1 MGHESRCLR
10 ILWRKCRFDRDRS
23 RENKHLPDPAAGGIG
38 EICMILT
45 VDIGNSNIVLGAV
58 EGEQILFEARLRT
71 DPTKTSDEYCIDL
84 KMILEVYGVKPS
96 DIEGSI
102 IASVV
107 PQVLNSI
114 KTALK
119 KLTGKDAL
127 VVGPGL
133 KTGLNI
139 KIENPAQTGAD
150 LVVGCVAALRQHKP
164 PMIVIDMGTA
174 TTMIA
179 LDETGA
185 FIGGSISPGV
195 KISMDALTG
204 RTALLPGLQLDQP
217 KKAIGRN
224 TIDCMRSG
232 IMLGA
237 ACMLDGMVQRME
249 EELGCKTTV
258 VVTGGIARFVI
269 PMCRTPMIYDK
280 DLLLKGLLALYR
292 DNTKH

>member
-1 MGHESRCLR
+1 
-10 ILWRKCRFDRDRS
+10 
-23 RENKHLPDPAAGGIG
+23 
-38 EICMILT
+38 MILT
-45 VDIGNSNIVLGAV
+45 VDVGNSNIVLGGIRNDEIV
-58 EGEQILFEARLRT
+58 FEARLRT
-71 DPTKTSDEYCIDL
+71 DATKTSDEYCIDL
-84 KMILEVYGVKPS
+84 KMILEVYEASPKAV
-96 DIEGSI
+96 EGSI
-102 IASVV
+102 ISSVV

-179 LDETGA
+179 LDQTGA
-185 FIGGSISPGV
+185 FIGGCIAPGV

-232 IMLGA
+232 IMMGS

-249 EELGCKTTV
+249 EELGSKATV

-280 DLLLKGLLALYR
+280 DLLLKGLVTLYR
-292 DNTKH
+292 ENTHR

>member
-1 MGHESRCLR
+1 
-10 ILWRKCRFDRDRS
+10 
-23 RENKHLPDPAAGGIG
+23 
-38 EICMILT
+38 MILA
-45 VDIGNSNIVLGAV
+45 VDIGNSNIVIGGV
-58 EGEQILFEARLRT
+58 KDDKILFEARLRT
-71 DPTKTSDEYCIDL
+71 DATKTSDEYCIDV
-84 KMILEVYGVKPS
+84 KMILEVYEVS
-96 DIEGSI
+96 AREVEGAI
-102 IASVV
+102 ISSVV
-107 PQVLNSI
+107 PQVMNSI

-119 KLTGKDAL
+119 KLCGVEPL

-150 LVVGCVAALRQHKP
+150 LVVGCVAALREHKP

-179 LDETGA
+179 LDHTGA
-185 FIGGSISPGV
+185 FIGGCIAPGV
-195 KISMDALTG
+195 KISMDALTS

-217 KKAIGRN
+217 QKAIGRN

-232 IMLGA
+232 IMMGS

-249 EELGCKTTV
+249 EELGAKATV

-280 DLLLKGLLALYR
+280 DLLLKGLVHLYK
-292 DNTKH
+292 DNCKR

>member
-1 MGHESRCLR
+1 
-10 ILWRKCRFDRDRS
+10 
-23 RENKHLPDPAAGGIG
+23 
-38 EICMILT
+38 MILA
-45 VDIGNSNIVLGAV
+45 VDIGNSNIVIGAV
-58 EGEQILFEARLRT
+58 DGEQILFEARLRT
-71 DPTKTSDEYCIDL
+71 DATKTSDEYCIDL
-84 KMILEVYGVKPS
+84 KMILEVYDASAKDV
-96 DIEGSI
+96 EGAI

-107 PQVLNSI
+107 PQVMNSV

-139 KIENPAQTGAD
+139 KIDNPAQTGAD
-150 LVVGCVAALRQHKP
+150 LVVGCVAALREHKS

-174 TTMIA
+174 TTMIV
-179 LDETGA
+179 LDKSGA
-185 FIGGSISPGV
+185 MIGGAIIPGV
-195 KISMDALTG
+195 KISMDALTD

-217 KKAIGRN
+217 KRAIGRN

-237 ACMLDGMVQRME
+237 ACMIDGMVERME

-258 VVTGGIARFVI
+258 VVTGGIAKFVI
-269 PMCRTPMIYDK
+269 PMCRTPMIYAK
-280 DLLLKGLLALYR
+280 DLLLKGLVTLYR
-292 DNTKH
+292 ENVKS